1 MTIRK
6 KTQAETVEE
15 LKIIMQNRKDRINGL
30 TELAKNSPQDRA
42 WIAKEIEEHEKWI
55 SDAEKVIRNFYRPA
69 VA

>member
-1 MTIRK
+1 MTIRR

-15 LKIIMQNRKDRINGL
+15 LKIIMQNRKDRIKGL

-42 WIAKEIEEHEKWI
+42 WILKEIEEHEKWI
-55 SDAEKVIRNFYRPA
+55 ADTEKVIRNFYRPA